1 LEALRSRAVKEIEKI
16 PEKDRNPVVRSE
28 PVSTVIEPTPAE
40 IKSMVDVFRVG
51 QPNIAVQRTVQRKQD
66 EDSLCFSLEQIESV
80 RLAWQDVVS
89 PPAAIEEPVGDLPD
103 PEAR

>member
-1 LEALRSRAVKEIEKI
+1 MKQIEKI
-16 PEKDRNPVVRSE
+16 PEKDRNPVARPE
-28 PVSTVIEPTPAE
+28 PVSTVIDPTPDE
-40 IKSMVDVFRVG
+40 IKSMVEVFRAG
-51 QPNIAVQRTVQRKQD
+51 QPNIAAQRIVRREQNG
-66 EDSLCFSLEQIESV
+66 SFLCFSLEQIEAV